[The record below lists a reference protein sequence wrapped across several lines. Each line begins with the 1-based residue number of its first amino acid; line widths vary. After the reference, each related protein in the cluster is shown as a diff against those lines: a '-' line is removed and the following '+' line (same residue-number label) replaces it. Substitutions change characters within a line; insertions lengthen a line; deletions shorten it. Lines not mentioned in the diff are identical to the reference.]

1 MLGVDAAVGQT
12 LHAHYVPVNNVPWGV
27 KGEHHTTEGEFS
39 MRQPSRAKP
48 TSTAKRGQKQQRA
61 GGRREEM

>member
-39 MRQPSRAKP
+39 MRQPSRAKSAQP
-48 TSTAKRGQKQQRA
+48 REVRHSRE
-61 GGRREEM
+61 GGKHDEM